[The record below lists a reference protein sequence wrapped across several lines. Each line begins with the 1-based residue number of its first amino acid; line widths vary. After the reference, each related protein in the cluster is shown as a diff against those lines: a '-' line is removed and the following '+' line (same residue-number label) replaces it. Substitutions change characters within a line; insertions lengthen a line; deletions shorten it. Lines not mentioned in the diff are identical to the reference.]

1 MNDIKLLK
9 EIYNDIK
16 FINLNKD
23 YIEVNDGIIEILQF
37 EDEDEDDDDKNIDK

>member
-1 MNDIKLLK
+1 MNEIKHLY

-23 YIEVNDGIIEILQF
+23 YIEVNNGNIEILQF
-37 EDEDEDDDDKNIDK
+37 EDEDKADKGINK